1 MSPRKPLLR
10 EASGVG
16 CALRWMLAV
25 VCTLW
30 SLRAFWAGPQLP
42 ADEPGSAPPAM
53 RRDPGD
59 GPVLDAGPR
68 LVGAGAV
75 GPGRGAASD
84 PVQQEVSPRLQA
96 EIVFLRTALAESL
109 EGQRPLRADHAG
121 YLATWV
127 MNLML
132 DAAYQ
137 DALDLGRGID
147 PDRARAQVFQVLE
160 GQR

>member
-1 MSPRKPLLR
+1 M
-10 EASGVG
+10 
-16 CALRWMLAV
+16 
-25 VCTLW
+25 
-30 SLRAFWAGPQLP
+30 
-42 ADEPGSAPPAM
+42 
-53 RRDPGD
+53 
-59 GPVLDAGPR
+59 
-68 LVGAGAV
+68 
-75 GPGRGAASD
+75 
-84 PVQQEVSPRLQA
+84 QQEVSPRLQA